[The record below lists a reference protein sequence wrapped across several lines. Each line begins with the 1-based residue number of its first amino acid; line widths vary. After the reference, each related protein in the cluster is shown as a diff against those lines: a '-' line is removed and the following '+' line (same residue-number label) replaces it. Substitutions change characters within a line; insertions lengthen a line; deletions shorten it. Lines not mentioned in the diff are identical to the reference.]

1 MVVTGFEASMN
12 AVVATSFVEKAA
24 SFKLLVSGYDWSRQT
39 LHKRRQHALN
49 L

>member
-24 SFKLLVSGYDWSRQT
+24 SF
-39 LHKRRQHALN
+39 
-49 L
+49 